1 MLASGSELGHT
12 VSRPGEPPG
21 SQIAASRR
29 RRVTVA
35 TTWSVQQESIFSFFT
50 ESEDHLVVRARA
62 GTGKTTTIVEA
73 VKRWL
78 ASNPGKTAI
87 VCAFN
92 KRIAEELTSRLAGYP
107 VIVKTLHAVGFACC
121 RIYRE
126 RLVIEDAKKV
136 AVMRKDRLAQQVCG
150 RTAPD
155 AILRLVAKLH
165 TLGRETAPHASV
177 PGDLTPIA
185 ILHDCEPDE
194 QFARMGFDL
203 DYVEKKALEAMALA
217 ANVQSGDTIDY
228 SDMIFLPCRNGWLM
242 KQWDLGVVDE
252 AQDMTAAQLEI
263 ALGCCN
269 RMVVVGDNCQ
279 AIYGFRGAD
288 SESLDRLKAE
298 LAASELGLNT
308 TYRCGRAIV
317 ALAQTW
323 VPDFQAGENNPDGA
337 ILELNTK
344 KLTAVAGPGDF
355 VLSRTNA
362 PLVAIAMSLLCA
374 GKRTRVA
381 GKEIGKGLVAIL
393 RKLKAR
399 SVPELITRIEG
410 WATREIH
417 RQEVKLIGMVNG
429 KRAAVQSKI
438 EMIQDQAEMLASLC
452 DGAKNVDEVMDRA
465 EALFSDDGL
474 GAAGVITCSSVH
486 RAKGLEAD
494 RVFVLRDT
502 LRETTQE
509 EKNICY
515 VAVTRAKRE
524 LVWVGDTVPDS
535 PGPVAA
541 DSYTNPGMV
550 VRS

>member
-1 MLASGSELGHT
+1 MST
-12 VSRPGEPPG
+12 V
-21 SQIAASRR
+21 
-29 RRVTVA
+29 
-35 TTWSVQQESIFSFFT
+35 WSAQQESIFTFFT
-50 ESEDHLVVRARA
+50 DSTDHLVVRARA

-78 ASNPGKTAI
+78 AANPGKTAV

-107 VIVKTLHAVGFACC
+107 VVVKTLHAVGFACC
-121 RIYRE
+121 RVYRD

-136 AVMRKDRLAQQVCG
+136 AVTRKDRLAQQVCG

-155 AILRLVAKLH
+155 AIVRLVAKLH
-165 TLGRETAPHASV
+165 TLGRETAPHATK
-177 PGDLTPIA
+177 PADLMPLA

-194 QFARMGFDL
+194 QFVRMGFDA
-203 DYVEKKALEAMALA
+203 DYVCAKAVEAMEIA

-252 AQDMTAAQLEI
+252 AQDMTPAQLEI
-263 ALGCCN
+263 ALGCCG

-288 SESLDRLKAE
+288 SGSLDRLKAE
-298 LAASELGLNT
+298 LSASELGLNT

-317 ALAQTW
+317 TLAQTW
-323 VPDFQAGENNPDGA
+323 VPDFCAGESNPEGS
-337 ILELNTK
+337 ITELNTK
-344 KLTAVAGPGDF
+344 KLTAAAGPGDF
-355 VLSRTNA
+355 ILSRTNA
-362 PLVAIAMSLLCA
+362 PLVATAMSLLRA

-381 GKEIGKGLVAIL
+381 GREIGKGLVAIL
-393 RKLKAR
+393 RKMKAR
-399 SVPELITRIEG
+399 SVPELLTRIEG
-410 WATREIH
+410 WADREIH
-417 RQEVKLIGMVNG
+417 RQDAKLTASTNG
-429 KRAAVQSKI
+429 RREAIKSKI
-438 EMIQDQAEMLASLC
+438 ETIRDQAEMLSSLC

-465 EALFSDDGL
+465 ESLFSDDGL
-474 GAAGVITCSSVH
+474 GTAGVITCSSVH

-494 RVFVLRDT
+494 RVFILRDT

-535 PGPVAA
+535 PAPVPA
-541 DSYTNPGMV
+541 DAYSNPGYATQGGK
-550 VRS
+550 